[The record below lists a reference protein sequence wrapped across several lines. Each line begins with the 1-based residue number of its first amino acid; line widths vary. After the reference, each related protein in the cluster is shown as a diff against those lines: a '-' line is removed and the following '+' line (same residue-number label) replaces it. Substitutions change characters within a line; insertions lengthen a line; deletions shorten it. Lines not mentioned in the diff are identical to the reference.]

1 MKTRNILT
9 PKFPQI
15 DINKKNIFKA
25 TRLLIGL
32 FSLGVCLEAGYGCCM
47 RSYQQKKEI
56 DERDR
61 STMGVLIDKKIIR
74 ANYDKNHVIIWLDTD
89 NNQNTIEGFCN
100 MPDADAE
107 QTLNVSSLTNGT
119 TKSLAEWRE
128 ITQPYELRHNPCKF
142 LRSR

>member
-89 NNQNTIEGFCN
+89 NNQNTIE
-100 MPDADAE
+100 